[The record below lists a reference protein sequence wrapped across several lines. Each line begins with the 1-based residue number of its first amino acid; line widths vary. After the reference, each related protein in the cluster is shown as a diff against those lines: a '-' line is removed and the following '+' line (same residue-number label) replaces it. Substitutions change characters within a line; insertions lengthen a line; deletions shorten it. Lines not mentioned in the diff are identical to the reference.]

1 MRTTLLLVLVCQG
14 VINSCLAQDVSYVD
28 SLRRVF
34 QAEPDPSKKI
44 DVYYRIAL
52 EKCYGDPD
60 LGNRYAD
67 SIETMA
73 TQANYLKGHA
83 MALHIRANA
92 CLDASQPKDALELYR
107 KELQIFVQ
115 LKDRKEQSS
124 AISNMGNAWAD
135 MGRTDSAIVYYQ
147 ESIRIDEQMG
157 GDPFPMTINHN
168 NIGQIYSDNN
178 VFDKAI
184 EHFELALQIRQKLG
198 LEKKLIPC
206 YVNLASVY
214 GRMKDLPKS
223 EEYTRLGLDLAIKYN
238 SFNQAGMLCNNLG
251 NSYMDFNRFNEAIS
265 WLEKAKI
272 YFEKANN
279 RSHLTYP
286 IVNLSSAYAKTGNPT
301 RALELAKEGYVIVED
316 MQLDGVR
323 ELYYR
328 AFAEAYEKLNQPG
341 LAYSWYKK
349 YVTVAD
355 SVFKQDN
362 TRKVAEVEA
371 QYQTEKQKAQIA
383 ENQVQIQN
391 QRLLLFGALAAL
403 LAVIVFF
410 QFVRNRQRIRQ
421 KELDLNL
428 QLEQAEASRL
438 RELDQVKSSFFA
450 NISHEFRTP
459 LTLILGPVQK
469 WLRDAPGQSELT
481 IQGKELNGIRRNANR
496 LLDLV
501 NQLLDL
507 SKIESGRMRL
517 SVSRGDIAQT
527 LRVLGNAFDSM
538 AEQNNIHYRIELPA
552 ESALA
557 WFDRDKL
564 EKIASNLLSNA
575 FKHTPES
582 GEVIFKGEVRDDRLY
597 LSVRDNGKG
606 IAPEDLDK
614 IFERF
619 YQVENTGDKG
629 TGIGLAL
636 VKELVALHK
645 GAIAVESS
653 PGAGAVFQVELPVG
667 WGMFAPEDIVET
679 APAAAFIPEKPAAAE
694 TVPSPA
700 LASPFL
706 EGDSLPLCLVV
717 EDNAELQTFIRDQLQ
732 ADFRVVIAGNGRL
745 GFEAALEHIP
755 DLVISDVMM
764 PEMDGNQ
771 LCAALKTDER
781 TSHIPVILLTAK
793 AGLDS
798 RIEGL
803 ETGADDYLTKPF
815 DTRELLVRAHN
826 LVAQRERLRKQFSRT
841 MVLKP
846 REIALTS
853 ADERF
858 LQRVQESLDTHLGD
872 EQFSVEE
879 LATQV
884 GMSRSQLH
892 RKLTALIDQPP
903 VEFIRNFR
911 LQRAKEMLEAG
922 TGNVSEICY
931 DVGFSSPAYFSK
943 AFKDAFGISPSEVR
957 KS

>member
-1 MRTTLLLVLVCQG
+1 MRIFLLLIVCQMPCFL
-14 VINSCLAQDVSYVD
+14 VRAQEVAYVD
-28 SLRRVF
+28 SLRRVY
-34 QAEPDPSKKI
+34 QAEPDSKKKI
-44 DVYYRIAL
+44 DVFYRIAI
-52 EKCYGDPD
+52 ENAYGNPE
-60 LGNRYAD
+60 LGYRYAD
-67 SIETMA
+67 SLETMA
-73 TQANYLKGHA
+73 TQADYLKGHA

-92 CLDASQPKDALELYR
+92 CLDASKPEDALELYR
-107 KELQIFVQ
+107 KELQIFIRLQ
-115 LKDRKEQSS
+115 DRREQSS
-124 AISNMGNAWAD
+124 AISNMGNAWSD
-135 MGRTDSAIVYYQ
+135 MGRSDSAIVYYQ
-147 ESIRIDEQMG
+147 ESIRMDEQMG

-184 EHFELALQIRQKLG
+184 QHFQLALQIRQKLG

-214 GRMKDLPKS
+214 GRMKDLPRS
-223 EEYTRLGLDLAIKYN
+223 EEYTRLGLDLALKYN

-251 NSYMDFNRFNEAIS
+251 NSYMDFNRYPEAIS
-265 WLEKAKI
+265 WLEKAKT
-272 YFEKANN
+272 YFEKAGN

-286 IVNLSSAYAKTGNPT
+286 IVNLSSAYAKTGDPT
-301 RALELAKEGYVIVED
+301 RALDLAKEGYAIVED

-341 LAYSWYKK
+341 LAYTWYKK

-383 ENQVQIQN
+383 QNQVQIQN
-391 QRLLLFGALAAL
+391 QRLLLFGALAAIL
-403 LAVIVFF
+403 TLIVFF
-410 QFVRNRQRIRQ
+410 QFVRNRQKIRQ
-421 KELDLNL
+421 KELDINL

-469 WLRDAPGQSELT
+469 WLRDAAGQPEVT
-481 IQGKELNGIRRNANR
+481 IPGKELNGIRRNAAR

-517 SVSRGDIAQT
+517 SVSRDDLAQT

-538 AEQNNIHYRIELPA
+538 AEQNNIRYRIELPA

-575 FKHTPES
+575 FKHTPAS
-582 GEVIFKGEVRDDRLY
+582 GEVIFRANIRDDRLT
-597 LSVRDNGKG
+597 LSVSDNGKG

-619 YQVENTGDKG
+619 YQVESAGDKG

-645 GAIAVESS
+645 GNISVESQ
-653 PGAGAVFQVELPVG
+653 PGKGSVFQVELPVG
-667 WGMFAPEDIVET
+667 WGMFDPEDIVEA
-679 APAAAFIPEKPAAAE
+679 APAAAFVAEKPAAAE
-694 TVPSPA
+694 SSPPVQQTQD
-700 LASPFL
+700 AS
-706 EGDSLPLCLVV
+706 GDNLPLCLIV
-717 EDNAELQTFIRDQLQ
+717 EDNTELQTFISEQLQ
-732 ADFRVVIAGNGRL
+732 SDFRVLIAANGRL
-745 GFEAALEHIP
+745 GLEAALEHIP

-771 LCAALKTDER
+771 FCAALKTDER

-846 REIALTS
+846 KEIALTS

-858 LQRVQESLDTHLGD
+858 LQRVQDCLNAHLGD
-872 EQFSVEE
+872 EQFNVEE
-879 LATQV
+879 LAAQT

-911 LQRAKEMLEAG
+911 LQRAREMLEAG

-931 DVGFSSPAYFSK
+931 DVGFNSPAYFSK

-957 KS
+957 KP